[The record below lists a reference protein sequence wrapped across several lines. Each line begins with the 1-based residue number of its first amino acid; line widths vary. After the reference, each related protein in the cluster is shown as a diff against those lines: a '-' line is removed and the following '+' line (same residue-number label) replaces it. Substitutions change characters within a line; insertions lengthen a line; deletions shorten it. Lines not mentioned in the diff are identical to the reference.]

1 MTPAVKS
8 AERAL
13 DVLELLARR
22 GSGLSHAGIAAA
34 LSIPKSS
41 LTQLLRTLVARRY
54 LALDPAQKT
63 YALGEAAAALS
74 RRSAQSIDMVRLAE
88 PILTALTRR
97 TDESSALNLLR
108 GDEIEVV
115 CGANSSLPLLWSM
128 KIGQRAPLY
137 ATSGGKAILAYLPR
151 AEQRAYV
158 ARVRLATFTPGTL
171 RSVAALEAELVEIR
185 SNGVGYSFEEYSS
198 GIVGIVNPFVP
209 VTLNQSN
216 GYNTA
221 GDGTRTPAFT
231 TSPQSVQVQ
240 ALSAPEIQH
249 LDGLN
254 IQGVLRK
261 AYLNGD

>member
-1 MTPAVKS
+1 VGSEPVKS

-137 ATSGGKAILAYLPR
+137 ATSGGKTILAYLPR

-171 RSVAALEAELVEIR
+171 RSVAALEAELAEIR

-198 GIVGIVNPFVP
+198 GIVGIAVP
-209 VTLNQSN
+209 ILDS
-216 GYNTA
+216 A
-221 GDGTRTPAFT
+221 GAPLASINVAVPAIRYTPPRGEEIAEALKAAAAELLDAIAAA
-231 TSPQSVQVQ
+231 SPPAP
-240 ALSAPEIQH
+240 ALA
-249 LDGLN
+249 G
-254 IQGVLRK
+254 G
-261 AYLNGD
+261 